1 MLTALK
7 DNLPQESDVG
17 KLTAVQ
23 KWPAAGFTLLLS
35 QLLCEAIV

>member
-7 DNLPQESDVG
+7 DDLPQESDAD
-17 KLTAVQ
+17 KLAVVQ
-23 KWPAAGFTLLLS
+23 KWPAAGFTLLS